1 MNFNYKYVVEI
12 IASEIMI
19 LADNEN
25 LNAGLW
31 SLAFENGN
39 IGLGPDHKF
48 WSKNYQK
55 THEN

>member
-1 MNFNYKYVVEI
+1 MNFNYRYVVEI

-25 LNAGLW
+25 LIAGLW

-48 WSKNYQK
+48 K
-55 THEN
+55 